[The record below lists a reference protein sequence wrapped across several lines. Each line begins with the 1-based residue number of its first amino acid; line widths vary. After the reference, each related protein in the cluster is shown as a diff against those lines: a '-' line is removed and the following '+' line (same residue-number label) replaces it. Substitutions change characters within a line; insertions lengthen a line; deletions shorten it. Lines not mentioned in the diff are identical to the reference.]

1 MSKRRAEQQ
10 PSEDVSDEE
19 DLAGQT
25 DSPLTIETTES
36 SSLGLG
42 SFLASKL
49 AIGYLSL
56 STRYQ
61 RFTIF
66 LPQVMKMM

>member
-1 MSKRRAEQQ
+1 MSKRRAEEP
-10 PSEDVSDEE
+10 PSTDVSDEE
-19 DLAGQT
+19 DLADQA

-49 AIGYLSL
+49 
-56 STRYQ
+56 
-61 RFTIF
+61 TI
-66 LPQVMKMM
+66 V